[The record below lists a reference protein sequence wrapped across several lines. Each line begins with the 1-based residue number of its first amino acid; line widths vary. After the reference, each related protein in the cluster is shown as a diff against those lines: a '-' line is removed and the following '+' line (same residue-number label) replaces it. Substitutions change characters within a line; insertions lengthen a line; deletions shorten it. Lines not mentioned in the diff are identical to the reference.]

1 MNSQD
6 SNTLTAVNYFK
17 NNYIKMI
24 IFILVTLI
32 LTGALT
38 HKHYKDN
45 ELYFSTVKIRTNGSI
60 RWNIA
65 DFDHPHLDIL
75 YMFENNNFKNVRL
88 IQSSHSNNVIEI
100 EIPHK
105 SLKENDNEDI
115 KRIKKI
121 MEEYKQLIIERVN
134 INTNNL
140 EKRLADRASETTN
153 ENVIKSYYSEIGH
166 LLSRRDTFFELLENN
181 SLYKFEY
188 DGKINIKKAKRQM
201 AKNLVISFMLSII
214 LIIFS
219 LWIKLFIREIKKNS

>member
-24 IFILVTLI
+24 VFILVTII
-32 LTGALT
+32 LTGVLT

-45 ELYFSTVKIRTNGSI
+45 ELYFSIVKIRTNGSI
-60 RWNIA
+60 MWNIP
-65 DFDHPHLDIL
+65 DFHAPHLDIL
-75 YMFENNNFKNVRL
+75 YMIENNNIKNVKL
-88 IQSSHSNNVIEI
+88 TQNSNSNNVVQI

-105 SLKENDNEDI
+105 SLDKSNDEDL
-115 KRIKKI
+115 KRIKEI
-121 MEEYKQLIIERVN
+121 MEEYKQTIIERVTN
-134 INTNNL
+134 HTNNL
-140 EKRLADRASETTN
+140 TKRLISRASETTN
-153 ENVIKSYYSEIGH
+153 ENVIRSYNAEVDH
-166 LLSRRDTFFELLENN
+166 LISKKDTFFELLENN
-181 SLYKFEY
+181 QLYTLEH